1 MKARMG
7 KINTLKNKLSDDF
20 AKWFYFQF
28 GGFNTLV
35 IEVC

>member
-7 KINTLKNKLSDDF
+7 KENTLKNKLSDDF

-28 GGFNTLV
+28 GGFKNLGV
-35 IEVC
+35 EVC